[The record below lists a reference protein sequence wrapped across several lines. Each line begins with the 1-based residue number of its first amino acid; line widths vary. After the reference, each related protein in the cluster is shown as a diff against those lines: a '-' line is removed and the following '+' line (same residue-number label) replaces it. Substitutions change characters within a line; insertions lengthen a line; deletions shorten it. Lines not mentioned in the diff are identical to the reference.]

1 MRDLTAGARGQAAWS
16 VAGGMT
22 VAAGAAI
29 LLVLVNQA
37 VGFLGSED
45 NPANVVFLAV
55 IATAIVG
62 MVVARGRPGGMAK
75 AMMATAIAQVVVG
88 VVALAAGL
96 GSSGWKGFYEVVLGT
111 TGFGVLWL
119 FAAWLFRR
127 AARSAETRHL

>member
-1 MRDLTAGARGQAAWS
+1 MRDLAAGARGDAAWS
-16 VAGGMT
+16 VAGGVA

-45 NPANVVFLAV
+45 NPATVVFLAV

-62 MVVARGRPGGMAK
+62 MLVARGRPGCMAK
-75 AMMATAIAQVVVG
+75 AMVATAIAQLVVG
-88 VVALAAGL
+88 VGALAAGL
-96 GSSGWKGFYEVVLGT
+96 GAPGWKGLYEVVLGT
-111 TGFGVLWL
+111 TGFGLLWL

-127 AARSAETRHL
+127 AARSAEAHHP